1 MSVREHF
8 SLTFIWA
15 FPLYFGRRTSDSSA
29 GETNDDVFLKEMG
42 AQTTFF
48 ATLQRRLSMP
58 VSESKCD
65 LIVTINN

>member
-42 AQTTFF
+42 AQTTF
-48 ATLQRRLSMP
+48 LRLYRDDFQCQSQNP
-58 VSESKCD
+58 S
-65 LIVTINN
+65 VTSS